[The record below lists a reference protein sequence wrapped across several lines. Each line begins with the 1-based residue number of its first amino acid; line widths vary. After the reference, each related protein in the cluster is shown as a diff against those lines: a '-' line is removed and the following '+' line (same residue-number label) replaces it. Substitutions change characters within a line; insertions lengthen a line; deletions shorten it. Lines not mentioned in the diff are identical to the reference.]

1 MNTFDILETICDNI
15 HAQFPTSPIY
25 IQNTPQGF
33 ARPSFY
39 VSIVGFNDNDF
50 SNGTLHRN
58 IAFQAVFF
66 APKNGD
72 VVDVVSQYTSY
83 ITLSELFTGQ
93 SLKVKDRYIKI
104 TSVDGGTRDAEV
116 YLTVNFE
123 YAYIPT
129 DIMNPEEVYE
139 LMLRLEMKYNNIQ
152 EVIE

>member
-15 HAQFPTSPIY
+15 HEQFPVNPIY

-39 VSIVGFNDNDF
+39 VSIVGFSDSDF
-50 SNGTLHRN
+50 SNGTLYRN
-58 IAFQAVFF
+58 IAFQVVFF

-104 TSVDGGTRDAEV
+104 KSVDGGPRDAEV
-116 YLTVNFE
+116 YLTANFE

-129 DIMNPEEVYE
+129 DIMNPEEVHE